1 MDLLRF
7 QPLLKRI
14 RWGGTRL
21 GTLLNKPIGD
31 ADDYAESWE
40 ISDHGDDQSRV
51 IGGPSGG
58 WTLQRLVREKNG
70 ELFGRHA
77 GRSQFPLLVKFLD
90 AHDRLSV
97 QVHPNDAQAKTFDP
111 SENGKTEAWV
121 ILATDPGS
129 KLYAG
134 LQTGVD
140 REVLAQALENGTV
153 AECLHSIAVRR
164 GDCVFI
170 PAGTVHAIGEGIVLA
185 EIQQASDLTFRLYD
199 WGRLGTDGRPRPLHL
214 NEALS
219 CTDFDRG
226 PVDPVSPR
234 ILASGSHRQE
244 ELVRCDFFVL
254 HRHITTEPLTIP
266 HDDRFHVLM
275 LLEGTADF
283 VTETTQMSL
292 NRGGTALMPAACS
305 DVTIRP
311 NEQITLLE
319 AFLP

>member
-1 MDLLRF
+1 MDLLKF

-14 RWGGTRL
+14 RWGGRRL
-21 GTLLNKPIGD
+21 GTLLHKPIGE

-51 IGGPSGG
+51 VGGPLDG
-58 WTLQRLVREKNG
+58 WTLERLVRERNR

-77 GRSQFPLLVKFLD
+77 GKSQFPLLVKFLD

-97 QVHPNDAQAKTFDP
+97 QVHPNDEQAKTFDP

-121 ILATDPGS
+121 ILAAEPGS
-129 KLYAG
+129 RIYAG

-140 REVLAQALENGTV
+140 RERLAGAVENGTV
-153 AECLHSIAVRR
+153 EECLHSIAVHP

-199 WGRLGTDGRPRPLHL
+199 WGRLGTDGKPRPLHI
-214 NEALS
+214 NAALS
-219 CTDFDRG
+219 CTEFERG

-234 ILASGSHRQE
+234 ILEDGPHRLE
-244 ELVRCDFFVL
+244 ELIRCDFFVL
-254 HRHITTEPLTIP
+254 HRHITTESLTIP

-275 LLEGTADF
+275 LLDGAAEF
-283 VTETTQMSL
+283 RSETSPMSL
-292 NRGGTALMPAACS
+292 DRGGTVLMPAACG
-305 DVTIRP
+305 DVTIQP
-311 NEQITLLE
+311 TEQLTLLE